1 MSCPLPSPRRAAVS
15 LTGLCESVLFSLTQ
29 HRKHHSTYVV
39 IANFDNMSTAN
50 GAPPDPALLE
60 SRAHIPIVV
69 VTLVLCLASTAV
81 GLRSYTRAQ
90 LIRQFGMD
98 DIAAICAL
106 VLAMGSGIM
115 VAYVNSFIPL
125 ESVFVPGT

>member
-1 MSCPLPSPRRAAVS
+1 MCVLSPPLPSPRRAAVS
-15 LTGLCESVLFSLTQ
+15 LTGLCESVLFSFTQ
-29 HRKHHSTYVV
+29 HRKHHSTCLV
-39 IANFDNMSTAN
+39 IANLDNMSTAN
-50 GAPPDPALLE
+50 EVPLDPALLE
-60 SRAHIPIVV
+60 SRAHIPIDV

-115 VAYVNSFIPL
+115 VA
-125 ESVFVPGT
+125 